1 MQPEQRTAELVEKVD
16 AARVASRHLALAPS
30 KIKNEALENISKA
43 LIKRSDEI
51 LLANAADYESAAREG
66 LSEVMLDRLLLNNDR
81 LESIANDVMTI
92 VGLEDPVGEIFDAA
106 ILPNGLDISRRRVPL
121 GVIAS
126 IYESR
131 PNVTVDIASLAIKS
145 GNACI
150 LRGGHEAILSNHALA
165 NVVQE
170 AIIAAGI
177 PSDSVQMIQSPN
189 RRIAHEMLTYRG
201 GIDLLVPRGSE
212 SLIEFVRENA
222 TVPVATGGIGVCHT
236 FVDSSA
242 NVEKAVAIA
251 VNAKV
256 QRPTVCNALDTLLL
270 HESIAP
276 TILPLV
282 AKEWGSAN
290 VEIHA
295 DDRSQLILGDLKDTT
310 NKAATSDDWGKEF
323 LSLTAA
329 VKIVDSLEEALSHI
343 DQYGSGHSDAILT
356 EDQSNATT
364 FLDTVDSAAV
374 FVNAST
380 RFTDGAQLG
389 LGAEV
394 GIITDKMHVRGP
406 LGLRELTSYKWVIK
420 GDGHVRP

>member
-1 MQPEQRTAELVEKVD
+1 MQLEERTAELVEKVD
-16 AARVASRHLALAPS
+16 AARVASRQLALAS
-30 KIKNEALENISKA
+30 TQVKNKALENISKA

-51 LLANAADYESAAREG
+51 LLANAGDYESAAQEG
-66 LSEVMLDRLLLNNDR
+66 LSEVMLDRLLLNKDR
-81 LESIANDVMTI
+81 LEAMADDVMTI
-92 VGLEDPVGEIFDAA
+92 AGLEDPVGEIFDAA
-106 ILPNGLDISRRRVPL
+106 VLPNGLDISRRRVPL
-121 GVIAS
+121 GVLAS

-165 NVVQE
+165 NVVQD
-170 AIIAAGI
+170 AVIAAGI

-189 RRIAHEMLTYRG
+189 RRIAQEMLTYKG

-212 SLIEFVRENA
+212 SLIEFVREHA

-242 NVEKAVAIA
+242 DIEKAVAIA

-256 QRPTVCNALDTLLL
+256 QRPTVCNAYDTLLV

-276 TILPLV
+276 RILPLV
-282 AKEWGSAN
+282 AKEWGMAN

-295 DDRSQLILGDLKDTT
+295 DERSQLILGDDPEATIKSATT
-310 NKAATSDDWGKEF
+310 DDWGKEF

-329 VKIVDSLEEALSHI
+329 IKVVDSLEEALSHI

-356 EDQSNATT
+356 EDQSNATI